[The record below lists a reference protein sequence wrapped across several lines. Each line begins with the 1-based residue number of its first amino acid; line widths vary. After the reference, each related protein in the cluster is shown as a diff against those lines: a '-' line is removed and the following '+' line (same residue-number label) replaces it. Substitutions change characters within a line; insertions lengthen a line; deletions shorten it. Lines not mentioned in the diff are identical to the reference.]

1 MLDKLLFSEDGF
13 KISTHNFNKSQFMTD
28 LLPFIY
34 HALHPEIQDTSM

>member
-13 KISTHNFNKSQFMTD
+13 KISTHNFNKNQFMTD

-34 HALHPEIQDTSM
+34 FALHPEMQDTSM